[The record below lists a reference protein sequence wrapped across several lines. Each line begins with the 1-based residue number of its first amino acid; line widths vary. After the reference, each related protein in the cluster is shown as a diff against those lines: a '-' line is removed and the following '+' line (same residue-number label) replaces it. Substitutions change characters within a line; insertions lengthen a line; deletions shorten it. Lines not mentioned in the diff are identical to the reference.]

1 MNNSGFEKNIENM
14 TKYRNIKLVEKERG
28 RKYVVLEPN
37 YQTAKLFTEILLAVE
52 IRKIQVLMNKPI
64 YLDL

>member
-1 MNNSGFEKNIENM
+1 M

-37 YQTAKLFTEILLAVE
+37 YQTAKLYTEILLAVE